1 MCEADTLPI
10 TQLNAMFEKCE
21 LPLKADGVH
30 ILPEAMG
37 QLLKSWKAPRF
48 PSRARSHATWELTT
62 EMKAD
67 AISERG
73 WPAQPD

>member
-1 MCEADTLPI
+1 MRGRYTADHPTERNVREMRI
-10 TQLNAMFEKCE
+10 ASEGGWG
-21 LPLKADGVH
+21 AY
-30 ILPEAMG
+30 LPEAMG